1 MNIGI
6 TIDTINDIAYTISSP
21 EGESEQNLKD
31 VLSWLTTTVMVDRMI
46 YEIKAAPHVLVTW
59 SPVKIVLLCGST
71 PLQNVDIHRGIEGS
85 VIMIQHKLKRVEI
98 SIIREYDRKLPHINA
113 YENELN

>member
-6 TIDTINDIAYTISSP
+6 TIDTINDIANTISSP

-46 YEIKAAPHVLVTW
+46 YENQEAAPHVLVTW
-59 SPVKIVLLCGST
+59 SPVKSCTLMWIRLLFRMS
-71 PLQNVDIHRGIEGS
+71 ISIEG
-85 VIMIQHKLKRVEI
+85 
-98 SIIREYDRKLPHINA
+98 
-113 YENELN
+113 